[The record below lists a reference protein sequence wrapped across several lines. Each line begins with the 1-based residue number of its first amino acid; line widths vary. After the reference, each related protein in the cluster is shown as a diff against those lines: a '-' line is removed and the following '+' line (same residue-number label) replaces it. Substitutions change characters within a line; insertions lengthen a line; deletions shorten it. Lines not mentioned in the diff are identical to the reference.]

1 MSEQRPMQPGNLG
14 RALHEANR
22 AMRVPLQT
30 VLAGAVVAAVSKV
43 VGLDLLHAIF
53 LGLAAVVVVLAV
65 VVVRRGGARAAW
77 LPDNRT
83 DTDGSRLEVAALSWS
98 LLGRGGRVSE
108 GALRRLR
115 VVAEG
120 RLARHGLS
128 MQRDSDHPAI
138 HALLGDTAWA
148 VLTTRSGMP
157 SRREYEQCVR
167 ALERAD
173 PFPSD
178 SPARRR

>member
-83 DTDGSRLEVAALSWS
+83 ETDGSRLEVAALSWS

-115 VVAEG
+115 AVARG
-120 RLARHGLS
+120 RLARNGL
-128 MQRDSDHPAI
+128 DLDEPAHHEAI
-138 HALLGDTAWA
+138 AALLGPAAWE
-148 VLTTRSGMP
+148 VLTTTADMP
-157 SRREYEQCVR
+157 SRRQYEQCVR
-167 ALERAD
+167 ALERAEPD
-173 PFPSD
+173 PTT
-178 SPARRR
+178 RRTRP